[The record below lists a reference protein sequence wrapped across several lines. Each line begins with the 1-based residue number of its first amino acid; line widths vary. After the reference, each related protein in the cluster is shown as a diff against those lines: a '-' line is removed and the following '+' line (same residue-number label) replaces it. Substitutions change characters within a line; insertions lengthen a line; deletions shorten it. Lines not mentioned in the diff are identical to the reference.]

1 MQIELAKQMMDAC
14 YKAKRIHD
22 LLPALP
28 AGVTAS
34 YIHYLDAIE
43 TVEQEGR
50 RAKISDI
57 SDRLRLP
64 RPGVT
69 RTVKEMERR
78 GYLQKEVSAE
88 DGRITYLTITR
99 EGRALSARYNRECF
113 EQVASHL
120 ADIPEEDVETMIRTI
135 DRVHRIMCE
144 RRIHFED

>member
-78 GYLQKEVSAE
+78 GYLQKEISSE

-99 EGRALSARYNRECF
+99 RAERCQPGTTASALSR
-113 EQVASHL
+113 L
-120 ADIPEEDVETMIRTI
+120 PLIWRTS
-135 DRVHRIMCE
+135 RKRM
-144 RRIHFED
+144 RRR

>member
-34 YIHYLDAIE
+34 YIHYLDVIE
-43 TVEQEGR
+43 MVEREGR

-69 RTVKEMERR
+69 RTVKGMESR
-78 GYLQKEVSAE
+78 GYLRKEFSPE
-88 DGRITYLTITR
+88 DGRITYLTITE
-99 EGRALSARYNRECF
+99 EGKALSTRYNRECF
-113 EQVASHL
+113 EQVSSCL
-120 ADIPEEDVETMIRTI
+120 EDIPEEDAETMIRTI
-135 DRVHRIMCE
+135 NRMHEMMCE